1 MARVQN
7 VAKLEKK
14 FAALRQQQEKI
25 AAAQRSVRQQM
36 EEARMV
42 TLDKMIKKT
51 GFPKDKPT
59 ILIGALL
66 EAKEKLEGEESIST
80 INGYMQRYR
89 VFASENPEL
98 ASKLAEQEEEPA
110 QGDVTRDGAEEG
122 KSEL

>member
-59 ILIGALL
+59 ILIGALVGSQR
-66 EAKEKLEGEESIST
+66 EVGGRGEHQHDQWLYAALSCLCE
-80 INGYMQRYR
+80 
-89 VFASENPEL
+89 
-98 ASKLAEQEEEPA
+98 
-110 QGDVTRDGAEEG
+110 
-122 KSEL
+122 

>member
-110 QGDVTRDGAEEG
+110 PNAKGTE
-122 KSEL
+122 KSSAYRPT

>member
-7 VAKLEKK
+7 VAKLETK

-25 AAAQRSVRQQM
+25 VAAQRSVRQQM

-66 EAKEKLEGEESIST
+66 EAKEKLEGEDSIST

-98 ASKLAEQEEEPA
+98 ASKLAEQEEPA
-110 QGDVTRDGAEEG
+110 QEDVTKDGAEEAE
-122 KSEL
+122 SEL